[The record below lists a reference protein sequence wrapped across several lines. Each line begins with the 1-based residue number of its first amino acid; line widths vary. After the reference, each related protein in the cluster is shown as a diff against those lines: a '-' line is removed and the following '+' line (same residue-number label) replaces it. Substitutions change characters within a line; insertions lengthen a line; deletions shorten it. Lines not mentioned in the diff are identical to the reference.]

1 MRLLPRLLAIASPL
15 LLPTLSAAEVAPPN
29 IVMIISDDQLWSD
42 YGFMGHPILQT
53 PNLDRLARESLT
65 FKRGYDVSSLC
76 CPSLATMITGLYPHQ
91 HKITSNDPPI
101 PAGMTPREFNASPAF
116 DAGRDVM
123 SRHLTEAGTLPARL
137 KEKGY
142 LSLQTGKWWL
152 KSYTNGGFT
161 HGMTKGGRHGDVG
174 LDIGRKTM
182 QPIYDFIAE
191 ARTAKKPFFV
201 WYAPMMP
208 HDPHT
213 PPERILA
220 KYRDKTPSLP
230 VAKYWGMIEWFDET
244 CGELIKHI
252 DDQGLKE
259 NTIFVYLSDNG
270 WITHP
275 VTGRFAEKSKQSQYD
290 GGTRTPIMVRWPG
303 HVKPSMSPDLAQA
316 IDFVP
321 TLLTAAGIAPA
332 KNLPG
337 IDLLDPAAVA
347 ARQTIYGECFT
358 HNFVDLN
365 VPASSLRWRWMIDG
379 TTKLILPD
387 PKNQPKDVVELYD
400 LATDPTEEKNL
411 AANNPTKVKKLTA
424 KLDAWW
430 AP

>member
-1 MRLLPRLLAIASPL
+1 
-15 LLPTLSAAEVAPPN
+15 
-29 IVMIISDDQLWSD
+29 
-42 YGFMGHPILQT
+42 
-53 PNLDRLARESLT
+53 
-65 FKRGYDVSSLC
+65 
-76 CPSLATMITGLYPHQ
+76 
-91 HKITSNDPPI
+91 
-101 PAGMTPREFNASPAF
+101 
-116 DAGRDVM
+116 M
-123 SRHLTEAGTLPARL
+123 SRHLTEAGTLPTML

-182 QPIYDFIAE
+182 QPIDEFIAE

-220 KYRDKTPSLP
+220 KYHDKTPSLP
-230 VAKYWGMIEWFDET
+230 VAKYWAMVEWFDET

-252 DDQGLKE
+252 EDAGLKE
-259 NTIFVYLSDNG
+259 NTIFVYLSDHG

-275 VTGRFAEKSKQSQYD
+275 VTGRFADKSKQSQSD

-303 HVKPSMSPDLAQA
+303 RVKPSMSPDLAEA
-316 IDFVP
+316 IDLVP
-321 TLLTAAGIAPA
+321 TLLTAARLTPA

-337 IDLLDPAAVA
+337 INLLDPSPSPRAKRSTA
-347 ARQTIYGECFT
+347 
-358 HNFVDLN
+358 N
-365 VPASSLRWRWMIDG
+365 ASR
-379 TTKLILPD
+379 TTSSTSKFP
-387 PKNQPKDVVELYD
+387 PRASAGAGSSM
-400 LATDPTEEKNL
+400 ATTS
-411 AANNPTKVKKLTA
+411 
-424 KLDAWW
+424 
-430 AP
+430 